1 MQWIVG
7 INTLRFFAIVL
18 IVIYHLFRSA
28 LPGGFIAVEI
38 FFTLSG
44 FFIVSKLIEEYQ
56 TERRINYWKFLGK
69 RLKRIFP
76 SLLICVV
83 STLLLSFLI
92 HPDIV
97 AGIQIDSATALTFT
111 TNIAELITGGSYE
124 NSISPNL
131 FEHTWFLAL
140 EMQFYLLVP
149 AIVALVLGQS
159 KKIKS
164 DNK

>member
-56 TERRINYWKFLGK
+56 SERRINYWKFLSK
-69 RLKRIFP
+69 RL
-76 SLLICVV
+76 
-83 STLLLSFLI
+83 
-92 HPDIV
+92 
-97 AGIQIDSATALTFT
+97 
-111 TNIAELITGGSYE
+111 
-124 NSISPNL
+124 
-131 FEHTWFLAL
+131 
-140 EMQFYLLVP
+140 
-149 AIVALVLGQS
+149 
-159 KKIKS
+159 
-164 DNK
+164 